1 MDINKEVLMSKCIT
15 YYVQTDRINQL
26 VNNFGAKLEKLT
38 FSDKL
43 ALRAILS
50 YWLLHVQA
58 IDFGEYSLIYAS
70 ERLMHEYPK
79 DCLATLREVIIYLEG
94 ISINE
99 AEGLIEALT
108 SQLRWDDNTTH
119 SHINYLYLAAN

>member
-1 MDINKEVLMSKCIT
+1 MSKCIT
-15 YYVQTDRINQL
+15 YYVQTDRINRL

-58 IDFGEYSLIYAS
+58 IDFGEYSLIYAL

-79 DCLATLREVIIYLEG
+79 DCLATLREVMIHLEG
-94 ISINE
+94 INISE

-108 SQLRWDDNTTH
+108 SQLRWDDNTAH
-119 SHINYLYLAAN
+119 YQPNFFI

>member
-1 MDINKEVLMSKCIT
+1 MDIKMSKCIT
-15 YYVQTDRINQL
+15 YYVQTDCINRL
-26 VNNFGAKLEKLT
+26 VDNFGAKLEKLT
-38 FSDKL
+38 VLDKL

-58 IDFGEYSLIYAS
+58 IDLGQYSLIYAS
-70 ERLMHEYPK
+70 ERVMYEYYK
-79 DCLATLREVIIYLEG
+79 DCLATLKEVIIYLEG
-94 ISINE
+94 INISE

-119 SHINYLYLAAN
+119 SHIDCLYLAAN

>member
-26 VNNFGAKLEKLT
+26 VSNFGAKLEKLT
-38 FSDKL
+38 VSNKL

-50 YWLLHVQA
+50 YWLFHVQA
-58 IDFGEYSLIYAS
+58 IDLGQYSLIYAS
-70 ERLMHEYPK
+70 ERVMHEYPK
-79 DCLATLREVIIYLEG
+79 DCLATLREVIIHLEG
-94 ISINE
+94 INIAE
-99 AEGLIEALT
+99 AEGLLEGLT
-108 SQLRWDDNTTH
+108 SQLRWNNNTTH